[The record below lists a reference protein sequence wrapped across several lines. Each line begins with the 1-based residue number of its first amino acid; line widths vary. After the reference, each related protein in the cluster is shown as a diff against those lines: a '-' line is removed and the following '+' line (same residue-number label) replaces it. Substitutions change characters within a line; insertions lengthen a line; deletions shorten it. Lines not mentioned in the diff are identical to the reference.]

1 MLVNVKERWVMAALM
16 EWEPRVSKKVEKIE
30 QKNANAP
37 KKVQKEDINNN
48 IIPFY
53 ISNVKR
59 CI

>member
-1 MLVNVKERWVMAALM
+1 MAALM

-53 ISNVKR
+53 ISNLKR